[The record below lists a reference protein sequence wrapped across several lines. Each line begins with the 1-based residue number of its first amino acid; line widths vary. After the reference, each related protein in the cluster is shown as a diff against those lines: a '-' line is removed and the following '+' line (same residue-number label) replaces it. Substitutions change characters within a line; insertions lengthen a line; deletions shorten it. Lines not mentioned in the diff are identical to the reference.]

1 MSFDGRVMPPFKCL
15 YTLTRETELVD
26 DACKGLIDKLLVD
39 ERVRGL
45 LSLVGGRNNR
55 TFRKSGNT
63 PRMVPRAIKRELGFV
78 GWEHREPSYHVA
90 IAMNGEGQ
98 RLSSIPC
105 GRTPIADQW
114 RACKIPSQYFK
125 WLQPLGFK
133 QNHNPLFGRLRQ

>member
-39 ERVRGL
+39 ERFRGL
-45 LSLVGGRNNR
+45 LSLVGEGNIR

-63 PRMVPRAIKRELGFV
+63 PRMVPRAIERELGFV
-78 GWEHREPSYHVA
+78 GWVHREPSYHVA
-90 IAMNGEGQ
+90 IAMHGEGQ
-98 RLSSIPC
+98 RLSSIAC
-105 GRTPIADQW
+105 ARTPIADE
-114 RACKIPSQYFK
+114 RTGCKIPSQHLK

-133 QNHNPLFGRLRQ
+133 QNHNPLFGRQRQ